1 MIKGRAKYKS
11 IQLSIKNYDKIVK
24 KKQIEPDNTTNLLQ
38 GLGTST
44 LNLRMR
50 VTQHLCKQSIY

>member
-24 KKQIEPDNTTNLLQ
+24 KQNKSNLI
-38 GLGTST
+38 T
-44 LNLRMR
+44 LPICFKAWAPAL
-50 VTQHLCKQSIY
+50 

>member
-24 KKQIEPDNTTNLLQ
+24 KNKSNLI
-38 GLGTST
+38 T
-44 LNLRMR
+44 LPICFKAWAPAL
-50 VTQHLCKQSIY
+50 